1 MKLPLLCLLL
11 STSLLRKKT
20 PALIRSPPFSS
31 KQQSHFLIRSRSKN
45 SLTHSPDSVRLTRS
59 TQDSIHN
66 NRHIN
71 IDTDRSGQV
80 QHGIDN
86 SANLD
91 FGIQV
96 QIDVES
102 SLDASKEVEVGVDF
116 GLEVKVQIEVG
127 VEGNVDDGVQDSFD
141 VEGDVGADGGAD

>member
-1 MKLPLLCLLL
+1 MPSPLSPSL
-11 STSLLRKKT
+11 SSQKKKDRPSPSLGNY
-20 PALIRSPPFSS
+20 PLISS
-31 KQQSHFLIRSRSKN
+31 NLIRSRSKN
-45 SLTHSPDSVRLTRS
+45 SLTHSPDLVRLTRS

-96 QIDVES
+96 QINVES
-102 SLDASKEVEVGVDF
+102 SLDASKEVEVSVDF

-127 VEGNVDDGVQDSFD
+127 VQGNVDDGVQDSFD
-141 VEGDVGADGGAD
+141 VEGDVGANGGAD